1 MTESLFNIE
10 EELKKLPASPGVY
23 IMHDKHDEIIYVG
36 KAISLKNRVRQYFQS
51 SRNKTAK
58 IEKMVSRIARFEYI
72 ITDSELE
79 ALVLECNLIKEYRP
93 KYNTMLKDDKAYPYI
108 KVTVEEPF
116 PRILFSRTMKKDK
129 SRYFGPY
136 TSAGAVKDTIDL
148 IHKLWKIR
156 TCSRNL
162 PKDMGKERPCLNYHI
177 KQCSAPCQG
186 FISEADYRTSVEQAV
201 EFLNGHYGPV
211 LSMLKQKMMDAS
223 EEMDFEKAIEYRELL
238 NSVKQVAQKQKI
250 TSQSMEDRDIIAM
263 ARDDE
268 DAVVQVF
275 FVRDGKLIG
284 REHFHVSASTAE
296 EDGQILGSFIKQF
309 YAGTPFIP
317 REIWTQQEFD
327 EMELVGQWLTKRR
340 GQGVKFVIPKKG
352 QKERLV
358 ELAAKNA
365 LLVLSQ
371 DKEKI
376 KREELRTIG
385 AMNQI
390 GEWLGLSGVRRIEAF
405 DISNISGFE
414 SVGSMVVYEDGRPKR
429 NDYRKFRIKTVQG
442 PNDYASMEEVLTRRF
457 EHGLEEKKEY
467 SRETEGKRLGSFTRF
482 PDLIMMDGGRGQ
494 VNVALK
500 VLRELGL
507 DIAVCGMVK
516 DDRHRTRGLYFQNV
530 EIPIDRHS
538 EGFKLITRI
547 QDEAHRFAIEYHR
560 SLRSKSQ
567 VHSVLDD
574 IEGIGPAR
582 RKALMRRFK
591 TPEAVRDASF
601 EELAETEG
609 MNRRAAENV
618 YAFFH
623 GEQAAQKAGDA
634 GAGPSGGMDF
644 RQETGTEQ
652 AAAAENP

>member
-327 EMELVGQWLTKRR
+327 EMGLVGQWLTKRR

-467 SRETEGKRLGSFTRF
+467 SGDTEGNRLGSFTRF